1 MDESGVLGEIT
12 AILGK
17 HNVSIRSVI
26 QKGDEE
32 DGQVTIV
39 LVTHRTS
46 EAQID
51 GAVEEITSLKS
62 VYKIDNIIRIE
73 DFK

>member
-1 MDESGVLGEIT
+1 M
-12 AILGK
+12 
-17 HNVSIRSVI
+17 I

-46 EAQID
+46 ESQID